1 MVDLGQCVSIPWKH
15 PWHKDDF
22 DPCFRKLFIEACFP
36 EIVAAVSVAIMIWT
50 IVRFRR
56 QSFLGS
62 NARSFEYPSLLSD
75 EIQSRNGQIGIL
87 PTAPNGYGSVE
98 SEEESET
105 DWNLRQTSVSSSDDS
120 GDDEREDGEL
130 SNDSRNQPL
139 ISIRDTVLISL
150 SSFQLL
156 WAALLFGNDST
167 GEMSAFELL
176 LWLWTALLCGYL
188 FYRPSTRW
196 PSPSPHLRLAYTAG
210 LFVDAIKMRTA
221 LLAYSRGKTDTVPKI
236 EIIMAASAL
245 VLFFASFTQQRRRH
259 GLPSYAPVGST
270 NKNPPAPERT
280 ASIAQ
285 LMFFSWMDPMIWLG
299 YKRPLEPSDVYELM
313 PEDRSALVC
322 AKWRREGQLYVR
334 RHGRDTRSLTRRMF
348 WFFRYRLAVQCLWT
362 LGNTIFIF
370 TGPFLLKRILG
381 YMENPDMYTRE
392 QAFWYV
398 AGLLGGGTIA
408 TVCQSQALWIG
419 RKVGIQIKSIVIGE
433 VYAKSLRRRDA
444 ASSEN
449 TSSSSSSSAET
460 AAGDGIGNAAAKKDQ
475 QTKKDDHNTTD
486 ADDSENASSLGK
498 ITNLMAVDAHKIS
511 EVSSYLHFL
520 YQLPAEIIITVVML
534 YQLLGIASLAGL
546 GAIVALVPVQW
557 YIVSVWGEFQNQL
570 MKASDRRMGMM
581 NEILQGVRIIKFFA
595 WERQFEKQV
604 AQVRGNELS
613 VLRKRY
619 LILTCSIVLFFMAP
633 VFVTLATFG
642 VHTIVMHRQLTA
654 SVAFTAL
661 ALFKTLR
668 GPMDQLPDFFSFCL
682 QAKVSIDRVSRFLA
696 EEDTPKYR
704 LTRLT
709 CKAHSGMVGGRR
721 RPSYAA
727 VVGATDIGFIDASFS
742 WQSAAGEDT
751 SSSAPETEVRAP
763 TVTEPLLAR
772 ANASGVATAATSDV
786 DPNEEN
792 SDAFR
797 LRQLTANFPVGKLSI
812 IAGPTGSGKTSVLMA
827 LLGEMRLTGGQLM
840 IPGAMFNADLLLNE
854 NPLDPFSMH
863 ESVAYVA
870 QQAWLLNDTIRGNI
884 TFGMPFDEQRYHE
897 VVRMCALARDF
908 EILDAGDMT
917 EVGERGVALSGG
929 QKQRICLARAVYS
942 PARHV
947 IMDDC
952 LSAVDAHTAKHL
964 FESCLMSPYM
974 AQRTRILVTHAV
986 GLTIKGSTM
995 VIVMQDGRIAAS
1007 GTPTEVLQS
1016 GKLSEETLR
1025 EGDEEQQ
1032 KAAAQS
1038 EAQAASDGKVVVAG
1052 ASKNTIESRFD
1063 GGRKTTSG
1071 KAGAAA
1077 NTASVVNAT
1086 SGDSET
1092 KGKLTTDEGWSR
1104 GHVQWTVY
1112 AEYFKASG
1120 GLVFWTVLVA
1130 MFLVKQG
1137 LMVAQDWWLREWA
1150 ASYSNGEN
1158 NEAPSMADSIVLS
1171 SMPLHANVG
1180 GGGSG
1185 NGGKGVDLAYFIGV
1199 YSLIAIVSVVLIF
1212 GQSLAQFWGSLQASK
1227 KLHERLLHTIL
1238 RAPVRFFD
1246 TTPVG
1251 RLINRFSKDMETI
1264 DQALSSSLAI
1274 FLTELI
1280 SSIAILMVIAVITP
1294 AFTLGAILV
1303 AGIYWIIGILYLTTS
1318 REVKR
1323 FESVTKSPI
1332 YTQFGETLNGVSTI
1346 RAYGQEARFQ
1356 KANYRKV
1363 DENIQSFIYMW
1374 GANRWLSIRVDLVGA
1389 LVSFM
1394 AGLLA
1399 LTATG
1404 RMDAGLAGL
1413 SLTYALNFTEHI
1425 LWVVRFYSVNEMNL
1439 NSVERVVEYLDVE
1452 SEAPVTIP
1460 DRVPSADW
1468 PTDGRISVEDLVLRY
1483 ADNLPPVIRGISFK
1497 VNPREKVGIVGR
1509 TGAGKSTLTLAMFR
1523 FMEASAGRIVVD
1535 GVDISQIGVG
1545 DLRSRLTII
1554 PQDPVLFT
1562 GTIRS
1567 NLDPFSEHRDEE
1579 LWLALRRA
1587 HLLGDEEADP
1597 HTAASGGSIGSR
1609 SSSRIQQPRIG
1620 ISGSSRVSIVSDDGT
1635 AECAGGRNSRAD
1647 SRVVALGRTITGL
1660 DMAVME
1666 NGSNFSQGQR
1676 QLIALA
1682 RALVKRTR
1690 VIILDEATASVDFDT
1705 DAKIQ
1710 TTIRTEFTE
1719 STLLCIAHR
1728 LRTIV
1733 DYDKVLVLD
1742 HGEVVEYDTPF
1753 NLLSKKDG
1761 LFRHMCL
1768 KSGEYDYLF
1777 AAAERKHHQPPNMHN
1792 GNSSSDG
1799 LEIEDDDF
1807 ADRRMDMGHVSG
1819 GWAGHVYLAV
1829 KESAGLR
1836 RISQSCIDKICRW
1849 SGDAGTGKAETEER
1863 GMRETFATGKD
1874 VGSRVRRVEGLHVS
1888 LTRVF
1893 YLQEHEILAFVEA
1906 LERAVL
1912 AAGCC
1917 GAFAV
1922 GFSRVSVYA
1931 NETGSREFVGLDVGS
1946 GKERLARM
1954 VGAVDGVMRRFG
1966 KEPFFSNARFHVS
1979 VVRAEGGAVIRK
1991 ARLGQ
1996 ALHEEI
2002 LALPA
2007 VQIDQME
2014 CVFGNRCYRIA
2025 L

>member
-1 MVDLGQCVSIPWKH
+1 MLDPGQCASIPWNH
-15 PWHKDDF
+15 PWLRDDF
-22 DPCFRKLFIEACFP
+22 DPCFRKLFIEAAFP
-36 EIVAAVSVAIMIWT
+36 AVVATVSIAITIWT
-50 IVRFRR
+50 ILRARR
-56 QSFLGS
+56 QRASGPNSGRLGYLPLLYS
-62 NARSFEYPSLLSD
+62 ETRSHN
-75 EIQSRNGQIGIL
+75 RRGGIM
-87 PTAPNGYGSVE
+87 PNESSSYGSV
-98 SEEESET
+98 SFEEESAAE
-105 DWNLRQTSVSSSDDS
+105 WNLCQPDTSCSDDS
-120 GDDEREDGEL
+120 DDDEDRSSPDDAQ
-130 SNDSRNQPL
+130 SQPL
-139 ISIRDTVLISL
+139 LSIRDTVLISL
-150 SSFQLL
+150 SALQLL
-156 WAALLFGNDST
+156 WAVLLFGDDNT
-167 GEMSAFELL
+167 GEMTVFELL
-176 LWLWTALLCGYL
+176 LWLWTALLCVYL

-196 PSPSPHLRLAYTAG
+196 PSPSPHLRFVYTAG
-210 LFVDAIKMRTA
+210 LCVDAIKVRTA
-221 LLAYSRGKTDTVPKI
+221 LLAYSRGQTETIPKI
-236 EIIMAASAL
+236 EITMAVAAL

-259 GLPSYAPVGST
+259 GLPSYAPVGSAS
-270 NKNPPAPERT
+270 KNPPAPEKT

-299 YKRPLEPSDVYELM
+299 YKRPLEPNDVYELM
-313 PEDRSALVC
+313 PEDRSAHVC
-322 AKWRREGQLYVR
+322 ARWKREGQAYVR
-334 RHGRDTRSLTRRMF
+334 RYGRDTRSLTRRMF
-348 WFFRYRLAVQCLWT
+348 WFFRHRLALQCAWT

-381 YMENPDMYTRE
+381 YMEDPTIYTRE

-398 AGLLGGGTIA
+398 SGLLGGGMIA
-408 TVCQSQALWIG
+408 TVCQSQALWVG
-419 RKVGIQIKSIVIGE
+419 RKIGIQIKAIVIGE
-433 VYAKSLRRRDA
+433 VYAKSLHRRDA
-444 ASSEN
+444 ASSESSTP
-449 TSSSSSSSAET
+449 TSADSAG
-460 AAGDGIGNAAAKKDQ
+460 APSKKDQ
-475 QTKKDDHNTTD
+475 QTKKDNQGATG

-498 ITNLMAVDAHKIS
+498 ITNLMAVDAHKVS
-511 EVSSYLHFL
+511 EVSAYLHFL
-520 YQLPAEIIITVVML
+520 YQLPAEIVITVVML

-546 GAIVALVPVQW
+546 GAIVALVPMQW
-557 YIVSVWGEFQNQL
+557 YLVSVWSVFQDQL
-570 MKASDRRMGMM
+570 MKASDRRIGMM

-604 AQVRGNELS
+604 AEVRGNELG
-613 VLRKRY
+613 VLRRRY

-642 VHTIVMHRQLTA
+642 VHTMVMNRQLTA

-682 QAKVSIDRVSRFLA
+682 QAKVSIDRVAKFLA
-696 EEDTPKYR
+696 EEDTPKYE

-709 CKAHSGMVGGRR
+709 RKAHAGMVGGRR
-721 RPSYAA
+721 RPSYAE

-742 WQSAAGEDT
+742 WQSASG
-751 SSSAPETEVRAP
+751 SSTQAAASTTEVQVP
-763 TVTEPLLAR
+763 TIVEPLLAR
-772 ANASGVATAATSDV
+772 ASASGIATAATSDV
-786 DPNEEN
+786 DPDEE
-792 SDAFR
+792 STDTFQ
-797 LRQLTANFPVGKLSI
+797 LRHLTANFPVGRLSI
-812 IAGPTGSGKTSVLMA
+812 IAGPTGSGKTSMLMA

-840 IPGAMFNADLLLNE
+840 VPGAMFNADMLLNE
-854 NPLDPFSMH
+854 NPLDPFSLH

-884 TFGMPFDEQRYHE
+884 TFGMPYDEQRYNE
-897 VVRMCALARDF
+897 VIRMCALARDF

-964 FESCLMSPYM
+964 YDSCLVSPYM
-974 AQRTRILVTHAV
+974 AERTRILVTHAV
-986 GLTIKGSTM
+986 GLTIKGSTT
-995 VIVMQDGRIAAS
+995 VVVMQDGRIAAS
-1007 GTPTEVLQS
+1007 GTPIEVLQS

-1025 EGDEEQQ
+1025 EADEEQQ
-1032 KAAAQS
+1032 NSAARSEIRATSKGKAADVGDSKDAI
-1038 EAQAASDGKVVVAG
+1038 GK
-1052 ASKNTIESRFD
+1052 RFD
-1063 GGRKTTSG
+1063 GKTASSKAGGAANSTDGVNITSG
-1071 KAGAAA
+1071 
-1077 NTASVVNAT
+1077 N
-1086 SGDSET
+1086 DET
-1092 KGKLTTDEGWSR
+1092 KGKLTTEEGWSR
-1104 GHVQWTVY
+1104 GHVQWSVY
-1112 AEYFKASG
+1112 AAYFNASG
-1120 GLVFWTVLVA
+1120 GMVFWAVLVM
-1130 MFLVKQG
+1130 MFMVKQG

-1150 ASYSNGEN
+1150 ASYSTGGK
-1158 NEAPSMADSIVLS
+1158 NEASPLSDNRALSPLPVSANGGSIGELPASLLLQGFSMLGLRQQQQQQHPLGNDSMTPYAAV
-1171 SMPLHANVG
+1171 
-1180 GGGSG
+1180 SG
-1185 NGGKGVDLAYFIGV
+1185 NGSKDVDLSYYIGV
-1199 YSLIAIVSVVLIF
+1199 YLLIAIASVVLIF
-1212 GQSLAQFWGSLQASK
+1212 GQSLAQFWASLLASK
-1227 KLHERLLHTIL
+1227 KLHERLLHTVL

-1264 DQALSSSLAI
+1264 DQALSSALAI

-1280 SSIAILMVIAVITP
+1280 SAVAILIVIAVITP

-1346 RAYGQEARFQ
+1346 RAYGQESRFQ
-1356 KANYRKV
+1356 KANYKKV
-1363 DENIQSFIYMW
+1363 DENIRSFIYMW

-1413 SLTYALNFTEHI
+1413 SLTYALNFTEHV

-1439 NSVERVVEYLDVE
+1439 NSVERVVEYLDVDP
-1452 SEAPVTIP
+1452 EAPVTIP
-1460 DRVPSADW
+1460 DRVPPADW

-1483 ADNLPPVIRGISFK
+1483 ADNLPPVIRGISFT

-1567 NLDPFSEHRDEE
+1567 NLDPFNEHRDDE

-1587 HLLGDEEADP
+1587 HLLGDDEADP
-1597 HTAASGGSIGSR
+1597 HATSGSI
-1609 SSSRIQQPRIG
+1609 SSSKNQPYVG
-1620 ISGSSRVSIVSDDGT
+1620 LAGSSRTSIVSDDGT
-1635 AECAGGRNSRAD
+1635 AESAGGRNSRAD

-1705 DAKIQ
+1705 DARIQ

-1753 NLLSKKDG
+1753 NLLSKEDG

-1777 AAAERKHHQPPNMHN
+1777 TAAE
-1792 GNSSSDG
+1792 
-1799 LEIEDDDF
+1799 
-1807 ADRRMDMGHVSG
+1807 
-1819 GWAGHVYLAV
+1819 
-1829 KESAGLR
+1829 
-1836 RISQSCIDKICRW
+1836 
-1849 SGDAGTGKAETEER
+1849 
-1863 GMRETFATGKD
+1863 
-1874 VGSRVRRVEGLHVS
+1874 
-1888 LTRVF
+1888 
-1893 YLQEHEILAFVEA
+1893 
-1906 LERAVL
+1906 
-1912 AAGCC
+1912 
-1917 GAFAV
+1917 
-1922 GFSRVSVYA
+1922 
-1931 NETGSREFVGLDVGS
+1931 
-1946 GKERLARM
+1946 
-1954 VGAVDGVMRRFG
+1954 
-1966 KEPFFSNARFHVS
+1966 
-1979 VVRAEGGAVIRK
+1979 
-1991 ARLGQ
+1991 
-1996 ALHEEI
+1996 
-2002 LALPA
+2002 
-2007 VQIDQME
+2007 
-2014 CVFGNRCYRIA
+2014 
-2025 L
+2025 

>member
-1 MVDLGQCVSIPWKH
+1 MLELGKCASIPWKH
-15 PWHKDDF
+15 PWYKDDF
-22 DPCFRKLFIEACFP
+22 DPCFQKLFIEGTFP
-36 EIVAAVSVAIMIWT
+36 AIVAAVSIAII
-50 IVRFRR
+50 
-56 QSFLGS
+56 FLAILRARKQRAPGS
-62 NARSFEYPSLLSD
+62 NSSRSGYLSLLGG
-75 EIQSRNGQIGIL
+75 ETQSRSRQGGLL
-87 PTAPNGYGSVE
+87 PNAQRSYGSVSLE
-98 SEEESET
+98 G
-105 DWNLRQTSVSSSDDS
+105 DPGMGWNSRQSGTSCSDDS
-120 GDDEREDGEL
+120 DDEAEYDEERASD
-130 SNDSRNQPL
+130 DAQTPQSRPL

-150 SSFQLL
+150 SALQLL
-156 WAALLFGNDST
+156 WACLLFGDENAS
-167 GEMSAFELL
+167 EMTVFELL
-176 LWLWTALLCGYL
+176 LWLWAAILCAYL
-188 FYRPSTRW
+188 FYRPSIRW
-196 PSPSPHLRLAYTAG
+196 PSPSPHLRFVYTAG
-210 LFVDAIKMRTA
+210 LCIDAAKMRTA
-221 LLAYSRGKTDTVPKI
+221 LLAYSRGKTDVVPKI
-236 EIIMAASAL
+236 EIMMTAAAV

-259 GLPSYAPVGST
+259 GLPSYAPVGVS
-270 NKNPPAPERT
+270 NKNPPAPEKT
-280 ASIAQ
+280 ASIVQ

-299 YKRPLEPSDVYELM
+299 YKRPLEPNDVYELM
-313 PEDRSALVC
+313 PEDRSAYVC
-322 AKWRREGQLYVR
+322 ARWRREGQAYVR
-334 RHGRDTRSLTRRMF
+334 RYGRDTRSLTRRMF
-348 WFFRYRLAVQCLWT
+348 WFFRYRLALQCAWT
-362 LGNTIFIF
+362 LVNTIFIF

-381 YMENPDMYTRE
+381 YMEDPTIYTRE

-398 AGLLGGGTIA
+398 AGLLGGGTIT

-419 RKVGIQIKSIVIGE
+419 RKIGIQIKAIVIGE
-433 VYAKSLRRRDA
+433 VYAKSLHRRDA
-444 ASSEN
+444 ASSESSGAA
-449 TSSSSSSSAET
+449 SSSSNEEASGAST
-460 AAGDGIGNAAAKKDQ
+460 KKDQ
-475 QTKKDDHNTTD
+475 PTKKGDQD
-486 ADDSENASSLGK
+486 ATGSDDSENASSLGK

-511 EVSSYLHFL
+511 EVSAYLHFL
-520 YQLPAEIIITVVML
+520 YQLPAEIVITVVML

-546 GAIVALVPVQW
+546 CTIVALVPVQW
-557 YIVSVWGEFQNQL
+557 YLVSVWSEFQNQL

-604 AQVRGNELS
+604 ANVRGNELS

-619 LILTCSIVLFFMAP
+619 LILTCSIILFFMAP

-642 VHTIVMHRQLTA
+642 VHTMVMGRQLTA
-654 SVAFTAL
+654 SVVFTAL

-682 QAKVSIDRVSRFLA
+682 QAKVSIDRVAKFLT
-696 EEDTPKYR
+696 EEDTPKYE

-709 CKAHSGMVGGRR
+709 RKVHTGMVGGRK
-721 RPSYAA
+721 RPSYAEVA
-727 VVGATDIGFIDASFS
+727 GATDIGFIDASFS
-742 WQSAAGEDT
+742 WQSDIGGNVGSNSHPDEHFAEL
-751 SSSAPETEVRAP
+751 ETEVRVP
-763 TVTEPLLAR
+763 TIVEPLLAG
-772 ANASGVATAATSDV
+772 ASTSGAVTAAASDV
-786 DPNEEN
+786 DPNEE
-792 SDAFR
+792 SVETFQ

-812 IAGPTGSGKTSVLMA
+812 IAGPTGSGKTSMLMA
-827 LLGEMRLTGGQLM
+827 LLGEMRLISGQLM
-840 IPGAMFNADLLLNE
+840 IPGAMFNSDVVLNE
-854 NPLDPFSMH
+854 NPLDAFALH

-884 TFGMPFDEQRYHE
+884 TFGMPYDEQRYNE
-897 VVRMCALARDF
+897 VIRMCALARDF

-964 FESCLMSPYM
+964 YESCLMSPYM

-995 VIVMQDGRIAAS
+995 VVVMQDGRIAAS
-1007 GTPTEVLQS
+1007 GTPMEVLQS

-1025 EGDEEQQ
+1025 EADEEQQ
-1032 KAAAQS
+1032 NAAVRAETRAAGKEKAA
-1038 EAQAASDGKVVVAG
+1038 DVG
-1052 ASKNTIESRFD
+1052 ASKNAIGKRFD
-1063 GGRKTTSG
+1063 GTGGKMASIKTDSAT
-1071 KAGAAA
+1071 
-1077 NTASVVNAT
+1077 NAT
-1086 SGDSET
+1086 DGVKATNGNNSET
-1092 KGKLTTDEGWSR
+1092 KGKLTTEEGWSR
-1104 GHVQWTVY
+1104 GHVQWSVY
-1112 AEYFKASG
+1112 AAYFNASG
-1120 GLVFWTVLVA
+1120 GMVFWIALIM
-1130 MFLVKQG
+1130 MFVIKQG

-1150 ASYSNGEN
+1150 ASYSNNGTN
-1158 NEAPSMADSIVLS
+1158 DVSSMANSVPLS
-1171 SMPLHANVG
+1171 SLPLHTSGSAADGLSVSHMPLLSQGFSMLSINQQQLPGNIATRYSTE
-1180 GGGSG
+1180 GSG
-1185 NGGKGVDLAYFIGV
+1185 NWNKGVDLSYFIGV
-1199 YSLIAIVSVVLIF
+1199 YALIAIASVVLIF
-1212 GQSLAQFWGSLQASK
+1212 GQSLAQFRASLQASK

-1280 SSIAILMVIAVITP
+1280 SAIAILIVIAVITP

-1303 AGIYWIIGILYLTTS
+1303 AGIYWVIGILYLTTS

-1356 KANYRKV
+1356 KTNYRKV
-1363 DENIQSFIYMW
+1363 DENIRSFIYMW

-1399 LTATG
+1399 LTATR

-1413 SLTYALNFTEHI
+1413 SLTYALNFTEHV

-1439 NSVERVVEYLDVE
+1439 NSVERVVEYLDVDP
-1452 SEAPVTIP
+1452 EAPVTIP
-1460 DRVPSADW
+1460 DRVPPADW
-1468 PTDGRISVEDLVLRY
+1468 PTDGCISVEDLVLRY
-1483 ADNLPPVIRGISFK
+1483 ADNLPPVIRGISFT

-1567 NLDPFSEHRDEE
+1567 NLDPFNEHQDDE

-1587 HLLGDEEADP
+1587 HLLGEEEADP
-1597 HTAASGGSIGSR
+1597 RLVGT
-1609 SSSRIQQPRIG
+1609 SSKSQLRMG
-1620 ISGSSRVSIVSDDGT
+1620 LAGSSRTSVISDNGT
-1635 AECAGGRNSRAD
+1635 TDSAGGRNSRAD

-1660 DMAVME
+1660 EMAVME

-1753 NLLSKKDG
+1753 NLLSKDDG

-1777 AAAERKHHQPPNMHN
+1777 ASAERKYQSDMQERRHH
-1792 GNSSSDG
+1792 G
-1799 LEIEDDDF
+1799 
-1807 ADRRMDMGHVSG
+1807 
-1819 GWAGHVYLAV
+1819 
-1829 KESAGLR
+1829 
-1836 RISQSCIDKICRW
+1836 
-1849 SGDAGTGKAETEER
+1849 
-1863 GMRETFATGKD
+1863 
-1874 VGSRVRRVEGLHVS
+1874 
-1888 LTRVF
+1888 
-1893 YLQEHEILAFVEA
+1893 
-1906 LERAVL
+1906 
-1912 AAGCC
+1912 
-1917 GAFAV
+1917 
-1922 GFSRVSVYA
+1922 
-1931 NETGSREFVGLDVGS
+1931 
-1946 GKERLARM
+1946 
-1954 VGAVDGVMRRFG
+1954 
-1966 KEPFFSNARFHVS
+1966 
-1979 VVRAEGGAVIRK
+1979 
-1991 ARLGQ
+1991 
-1996 ALHEEI
+1996 
-2002 LALPA
+2002 
-2007 VQIDQME
+2007 
-2014 CVFGNRCYRIA
+2014 
-2025 L
+2025 